1 MLWKHS
7 HLELPVLTGW
17 LEEYSWTCM
26 QDWDELNCTHRM
38 HADRLQMQL
47 VCLRHSSLMKKEA
60 LMSSIPLIYIP
71 QIKRYY
77 FTLLSLSFIFH
88 IGSLSNLS
96 FLIRTKNYLHCHS
109 IHFISKFI
117 LAFLIVYHK
126 PQIWF
131 SEIFNL
137 IFFV

>member
-1 MLWKHS
+1 MQWKHS
-7 HLELPVLTGW
+7 HLELLVLTEW
-17 LEEYSWTCM
+17 LEECSWTCM

-38 HADRLQMQL
+38 HAGQLQMQL

-77 FTLLSLSFIFH
+77 FTLLFLSFIFRK
-88 IGSLSNLS
+88 GFLSNLS
-96 FLIRTKNYLHCHS
+96 FLVRIKNYLHCHS
-109 IHFISKFI
+109 THFISKFI

-126 PQIWF
+126 PLIWF
-131 SEIFNL
+131 SEIFQL